1 MKKSTLIAATL
12 ALSAISFGSFASDS
26 VSKSPSANGEYITI
40 TGSDT
45 LDGLTTKIA
54 QIAKDEG
61 AKGFK
66 VVGATGDDYLTV
78 NAEIYR

>member
-12 ALSAISFGSFASDS
+12 ALSAISFGSIASDS
-26 VSKSPSANGEYITI
+26 VSKSPSVNGEYITI
-40 TGSDT
+40 TGNDT

-61 AKGFK
+61 AKSFK
-66 VVGATGDDYLTV
+66 VVGAIGDDYLTV

>member
-12 ALSAISFGSFASDS
+12 ALSAISFGSIASDS
-26 VSKSPSANGEYITI
+26 VSKSPSVNGEYITI

-45 LDGLTTKIA
+45 LDGLTKIA

>member
-12 ALSAISFGSFASDS
+12 ALSAVSFGSMAADS
-26 VSKSPSANGEYITI
+26 VSKSVTSNGEYITI

-61 AKGFK
+61 AKGYK
-66 VVGATGDDYLTV
+66 VIGATGNDYLTV

>member
-12 ALSAISFGSFASDS
+12 VLSTISFGSFATDS
-26 VSKSPSANGEYITI
+26 VSKSATAKGEYITI

-54 QIAKDEG
+54 KIAEDEG
-61 AKGFK
+61 AKSFK
-66 VVGATGDDYLTV
+66 VIGATGNDYLTV
-78 NAEIYR
+78 DAVIYR

>member
-12 ALSAISFGSFASDS
+12 ALSAISFGSIASDS
-26 VSKSPSANGEYITI
+26 VSKSSSMNGEYITI

-45 LDGLTTKIA
+45 LDGLTAKIA

-61 AKGFK
+61 VKSFK
-66 VVGATGDDYLTV
+66 VVGATGDNYLTV
-78 NAEIYR
+78 DAEIYR